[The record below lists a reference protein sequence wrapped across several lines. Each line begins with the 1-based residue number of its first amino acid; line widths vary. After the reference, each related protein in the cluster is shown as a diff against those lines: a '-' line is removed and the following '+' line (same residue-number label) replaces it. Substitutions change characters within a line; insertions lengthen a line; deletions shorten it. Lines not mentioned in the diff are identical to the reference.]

1 MEFIKDFKIVF
12 TAEDGTETVASD
24 LEKHEQNGYI
34 YYSTKFDDLIVSVL
48 LNDENELCL
57 RARNAGNRSVSGFV
71 GIRFA
76 WDRPTEGYTVIPGIY
91 YNGNYSEKIKN
102 IPYLHLPESPVF
114 QASLSAASVPA
125 VFTWDGQQTA
135 YHYSFSL
142 KSIAGWNGVELD
154 AQRNCITFY
163 SPAREERHYHWLSF
177 SEARA
182 PYTWKPGDLLSF
194 KLTRSSFAS
203 EKICD
208 IFEYIWDKG
217 RSIPGYQS
225 ENVPRVSPDKAEK
238 LVRDW
243 VYDKH
248 CVIDKKGVP
257 LILNAFN
264 NINNIDPDNLP
275 AEWNTIIGWCSG
287 TMTALP
293 LLKAG
298 GKYRD
303 YAVKYIDFLS
313 ENGNAPSG
321 IKASVYGK
329 GMWMTKSHPEFQ
341 DSYKHCRFYADYIYY
356 LGKAIAFE
364 KENGHI
370 HENWEKDFRHGLDML
385 MHVWT
390 ENHDFGLH
398 WDIFGDDV
406 VIDSKGTGAGAF
418 ALLALAEGVE
428 HYPEDLDLK
437 NILCESADVYY
448 NRCVLTGRCNG
459 GPADI
464 LEADDSESIAALT
477 DALVH
482 LYRITNND
490 AHKEMAI
497 RAGHIFSSWVLC
509 YSPSFPAGSTT
520 DGLNVCGGVLA
531 NVQNRHIGPG
541 ICTNSA
547 RFTHELALITKDERW
562 EKLYS
567 QINSAAVNCV
577 SLYMGEFWGWDFNEP
592 FGPGMVTEQIN
603 ITDAIGKPGD
613 PGYVSASWPA
623 TAVLLGY
630 WDK

>member
-1 MEFIKDFKIVF
+1 MELIKDFNIVF
-12 TAEDGTETVASD
+12 TLKDGAETVA
-24 LEKHEQNGYI
+24 ENWIRYEQNGYS
-34 YYSTKFDDLIVSVL
+34 YFNTKFDNLNVSVL
-48 LNDENELCL
+48 INKNDEILL
-57 RARNAGNRSVSGFV
+57 RARNVGNDPISGFI
-71 GIRFA
+71 GIRFP
-76 WDRPTEGYTVIPGIY
+76 WNDPINGYAVLPGVY
-91 YNGNYSEKIKN
+91 YNGNYHNKIKN
-102 IPYLHLPESPVF
+102 IPYLHLPENPIF
-114 QASLSAASVPA
+114 QASLSAMSVPGA
-125 VFTWDGQQTA
+125 FVWDGKQTA
-135 YHYSFSL
+135 YHYSPAL
-142 KSIAGWNGVELD
+142 KTIAGWSGVELD
-154 AQRNCITFY
+154 AQRSNITFY
-163 SPAREERHYHWLSF
+163 SPSREERHYHWLRF
-177 SEARA
+177 SEARDTF
-182 PYTWKPGDLLSF
+182 TWNPGDVLSF
-194 KLTRSSFAS
+194 KLSRTVFKA
-203 EKICD
+203 ENVND
-208 IFEYIWDKG
+208 LFEYIWDKG
-217 RSIPGYQS
+217 RWLKDHPS
-225 ENVPRVSPDKAEK
+225 ENVTRVPAELAEK

-264 NINNIDPDNLP
+264 NINNIDPDKLP

-287 TMTALP
+287 TMTAFP

-303 YAVKYIDFLS
+303 YAVKYIDFLA

-329 GMWMTKSHPEFQ
+329 GMWMTKAHPEFQ
-341 DSYKHCRFYADYIYY
+341 DSYKHCRFYSDYIYY

-406 VIDSKGTGAGAF
+406 VIESKGTGAGAF

-428 HYPEDLDLK
+428 HYPEDLKLK
-437 NILCESADVYY
+437 NILCEAADVYY
-448 NRCVLTGRCNG
+448 KRCVLTGRCNG

-477 DALVH
+477 DAFVH
-482 LYRITNND
+482 LYYITN
-490 AHKEMAI
+490 APEHKQMAI
-497 RAGHIFSSWVLC
+497 NAGHLFASWVLC
-509 YSPSFPAGSTT
+509 YVPDFPAGSAT
-520 DGLNVCGGVLA
+520 DGINVCGGVLA
-531 NVQNRHIGPG
+531 NVQNRHVGPG

-547 RFTHELALITKDERW
+547 RFMHELSLITGDTRW
-562 EKLYS
+562 DKVYE
-567 QINSAAVNCV
+567 QINAAAMNCV
-577 SLYMGEFWGWDFNEP
+577 PLYMGEFWGWDLNEP

-603 ITDAIGKPGD
+603 VTDAIGKPGD

-630 WDK
+630 WDR